1 VSGAG
6 PCPDVDDRPDIFRP
20 GPGLASRTIRQPF
33 HDPIAMPSKYVL
45 TRRSA
50 LAVCACALSG
60 CGGTGRSTPGA
71 PVVAFLDF
79 VEDDTLAAARK
90 GFLDALDCRGYSVNK
105 GTMEFAYRCANGDQ
119 ATLIQACQ
127 ELIARRPKL
136 IATCPTLST
145 IVTAQKTKEIPIAMM
160 VSPKPE
166 LVGLA
171 MPGGAPQG
179 NLIGAYETL
188 DYLAQGPAIITEV
201 FPRARKVGL
210 IYNPAE
216 PQSVLAL
223 EKLRRAF
230 AQHRL
235 ELDVTPVNSS
245 ADAPTAAQVLMARGA
260 DAFFA
265 MPDNVVFASF
275 EGSCASRTTGAF
287 PFFRASPAW
296 SRAER
301 WPPTARICM
310 PGASKWA
317 STPRACS
324 TRGTHQPCD
333 SRRLRFAGAY
343 STRMLPPGSEF
354 KYRQG
359 SSRSGQNDRACLN
372 SAGLI
377 FVVSQTSVETRPAEV
392 RSLTFAAQNLAVIA
406 GARF

>member
-1 VSGAG
+1 M
-6 PCPDVDDRPDIFRP
+6 CPERVRDQHVGDRPDSSASVRDRP
-20 GPGLASRTIRQPF
+20 RTVQQRF
-33 HDPIAMPSKYVL
+33 HNPIAMPAKYAL

-50 LAVCACALSG
+50 LAVCACGLSG
-60 CGGTGRSTPGA
+60 CGGTGRLKPGA

-79 VEDDTLAAARK
+79 VEDDTLATARK
-90 GFLDALDCRGYSVNK
+90 GFLDALETRGYSVKK

-127 ELIARRPKL
+127 ELIARRPKV

-145 IVTAQKTKEIPIAMM
+145 IVAAQKTKEIPIVMM

-171 MPGGAPQG
+171 MAGGAPQS

-201 FPRARKVGL
+201 FPRARRVGL

-223 EKLRRAF
+223 EKLRQAF

-275 EGSCASRTTGAF
+275 EGILRIANDRRVPVFSSESGLVARGALAAYGADLYAWGQQVGEHAARVLRTGNASTVRLEEVAIRRRVF
-287 PFFRASPAW
+287 N
-296 SRAER
+296 
-301 WPPTARICM
+301 
-310 PGASKWA
+310 PGAA
-317 STPRACS
+317 ARLGIEVPAGFEAVRA
-324 TRGTHQPCD
+324 
-333 SRRLRFAGAY
+333 
-343 STRMLPPGSEF
+343 
-354 KYRQG
+354 K
-359 SSRSGQNDRACLN
+359 
-372 SAGLI
+372 
-377 FVVSQTSVETRPAEV
+377 
-392 RSLTFAAQNLAVIA
+392 
-406 GARF
+406 